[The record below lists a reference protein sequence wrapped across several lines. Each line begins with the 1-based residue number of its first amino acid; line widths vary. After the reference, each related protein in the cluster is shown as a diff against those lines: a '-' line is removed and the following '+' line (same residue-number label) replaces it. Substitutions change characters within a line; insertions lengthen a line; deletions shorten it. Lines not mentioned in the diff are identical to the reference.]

1 MTTKPAQLSITAIAF
16 LAILAL
22 GCGGGDTPA
31 PPSGETAATAAGSVG
46 ATAGEGPTADTAG
59 TGASLTTTAA
69 TDAAADT
76 AAECPAATRIT
87 TLDGGPDWAGSGPHD
102 LTGLETVTARWRS
115 DKELQLVIASAPI
128 DGVMRTFEWLD
139 PPVTGKDW
147 VLRLKFLDTDGQ
159 VDAGTYGPAVMPYKP
174 RRMSFD
180 LGYYAADGKGR
191 RDDPGFREGTAEITA
206 LTADRV
212 CGRFDLSGK
221 DGAEPH
227 FEGEFVAPIL
237 AR

>member
-1 MTTKPAQLSITAIAF
+1 MTLTERLAMTTL
-16 LAILAL
+16 LAL
-22 GCGGGDTPA
+22 VAALTIGCGGSEAGP
-31 PPSGETAATAAGSVG
+31 PPSDAAVEDPAGLDAGASVAQAPATSVAASPAAAAG
-46 ATAGEGPTADTAG
+46 D
-59 TGASLTTTAA
+59 
-69 TDAAADT
+69 
-76 AAECPAATRIT
+76 CPAATRIT
-87 TLDGGPDWAGSGPHD
+87 TMDAGSDWDGSAPHD
-102 LTGLETVTARWRS
+102 LTDIETVTARWKS

-128 DGVMRTFEWLD
+128 DGETRTFEWLD

-147 VLRLKFLDTDGQ
+147 VLRLKFLDTAAQ
-159 VDAGTYGPAVMPYKP
+159 VDPGSYGPAVMPYKP

-180 LGYYAADGKGR
+180 LGFIAADGQGR
-191 RDDPGFREGTAEITA
+191 RKTPDFREGTAEITA

-221 DGAEPH
+221 GGAEPH